1 VLKHPDQQKPIS
13 KIMFSGGV
21 CNASYVPD
29 HDCREI
35 DLLAS
40 IHEISETLI
49 HDIRLIAPLAPRNDV
64 LDNEPEQEL
73 MEWFH
78 IPFLH

>member
-1 VLKHPDQQKPIS
+1 MLKHLGQQKAMP
-13 KIMFSGGV
+13 KIMLSGGV
-21 CNASYVPD
+21 CNTSYVPD

-40 IHEISETLI
+40 IHE

-73 MEWFH
+73 IEWCH
-78 IPFLH
+78 ITLLHCLGGV